1 MGTLQK
7 NHRKNLRVVRLIV
20 LPSLATLAI
29 ADMSQSLHAA
39 LVASD
44 NAGNSPYVAGS
55 SFDAQNGGSGFG
67 AWNLYTSGGTAGFL
81 VGSSTQNDNGNTPP
95 AGVAGDINTG
105 GKAWGMY
112 AAAHAYAIATRS
124 LTGGALVAG
133 QSISLAFDNGSVAYG
148 GSDVFRL
155 LDGSDSLFQF
165 GFTGGAQN
173 YSYIDAAANVESTN
187 VPLTYLGLNTLFTL
201 TSATTYSFTITPIGD
216 AQIAPQTISGK
227 ISGEITGFDAGDYG
241 AGSGSGSNFYINS
254 VAVSNSPVPL
264 PPSLDLVLAGGLG
277 LAGMA
282 LSRRRSRMQA

>member
-7 NHRKNLRVVRLIV
+7 NHRQNLRVVWLLV

-29 ADMSQSLHAA
+29 AGMSQSSHAA

-55 SFDAQNGGSGFG
+55 SFDGQNGGSGFG
-67 AWNLYTSGGTAGFL
+67 AWDLLSSGGTSGFL
-81 VGSSTQNDNGNTPP
+81 VGSSALNDNGYTPP
-95 AGVAGDINTG
+95 AGVTGDINTG
-105 GKAWGMY
+105 GQAWEMY
-112 AAAHAYAIATRS
+112 AEAYAYAIATRS

-133 QSISLAFDNGSVAYG
+133 QSISLSFDNGSVASG

-155 LDGSDSLFQF
+155 LDGSDTLFQF
-165 GFTGGAQN
+165 GFTGGALN
-173 YSYIDAAANVESTN
+173 YSYVDAAANVESTSI
-187 VPLTYLGLNTLFTL
+187 PLTYLGLNTVFTL

-216 AQIAPQTISGK
+216 AQIAPQTISGT
-227 ISGEITGFDAGDYG
+227 INGSITGFDAGDYG
-241 AGSGSGSNFYINS
+241 AGSGAGANFYINS
-254 VAVSNSPVPL
+254 VAVSNIAAPL
-264 PPSLDLVLAGGLG
+264 PASLGFVLVGGLG